1 MNNFK
6 DYLNNAKTPKSEEDI
21 ELGRTMT
28 ETVKVENKGEFL
40 IYTDSDEWSLARL
53 TKPIKK
59 EFCDLSDIERPWSN
73 HVIDKLRFIKGWNIV
88 GISLDGIVIGALGGT
103 WYTGTNVGKTGYVI
117 HIVESNLQDC
127 NFGYL
132 TRFGFDGGWPGNNR
146 LNDER
151 NVEVYFG
158 ISSLYKNCKITIAS
172 QKKMLFNSKGKDQV
186 SFNFLNCRFENCHI
200 ENTSSIKLNYPG
212 CEFVNTKKI

>member
-59 EFCDLSDIERPWSN
+59 EFCDLSNIERPWS
-73 HVIDKLRFIKGWNIV
+73 HLMIDKISFIKGWNTV
-88 GISLDGIVIGALGGT
+88 GISLEGIVVGALAAT
-103 WYTGTNVGKTGYVI
+103 WYTSTDVGKTGYVI
-117 HIVESNLQDC
+117 HIVESSLQDC
-127 NFGYL
+127 NLGYL
-132 TRFGFDGGWPGNNR
+132 TRFGFNDGWPGTR
-146 LNDER
+146 RVDDDC

-158 ISSLYKNCKITIAS
+158 IASLYKDCKITIAN
-172 QKKMLFNSKGKDQV
+172 QKKTLFNSKAKDQV
-186 SFNFLNCRFENCHI
+186 TFNFLNCRFENCHI

-212 CEFVNTKKI
+212 CEFVNTEKI